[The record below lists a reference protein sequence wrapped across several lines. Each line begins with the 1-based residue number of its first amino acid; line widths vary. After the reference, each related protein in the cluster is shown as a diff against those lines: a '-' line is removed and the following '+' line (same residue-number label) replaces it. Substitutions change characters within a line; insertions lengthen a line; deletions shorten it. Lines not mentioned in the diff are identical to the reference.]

1 MKFVNSSERKN
12 IFTNFWHEHSS
23 LFFITISFIA
33 YFVANIIAKKFFSTD
48 DFNTW
53 IYIVSL
59 LTFFS
64 TFAMMGQD
72 QLLLRFCKIKRR
84 SIIIDKLSITLAFSS
99 LIIFIP
105 LSLLLF
111 GNNTMGIR
119 PIEITCLIILFSFCK
134 LAYQLIRIQKLFL
147 LAQLSLNGWKLILLF
162 MIVFVAYIGVANL
175 FLISFVFGAVIF
187 LVAISRSR
195 IKEVKK
201 SETILKYSFGYFFSM
216 GVMAIF
222 VYFERFLI
230 EGKITASEYTDFLY
244 LLTISLSIFSILASY
259 FGFKEAVKYKEFFSY
274 QGVKRDL
281 LKVLNITVPLSI
293 IWSLFIY
300 FTSPLLELRVD
311 VESLLLIS
319 IIGVFKCLYSILSSA
334 MAVRMTFNDILFI
347 NLMTILMFVIFYIF
361 TIEFVKNI
369 TFLLIIIALCWLLR
383 SVFIFYRI
391 RGIVSID

>member
-1 MKFVNSSERKN
+1 
-12 IFTNFWHEHSS
+12 
-23 LFFITISFIA
+23 
-33 YFVANIIAKKFFSTD
+33 
-48 DFNTW
+48 
-53 IYIVSL
+53 
-59 LTFFS
+59 
-64 TFAMMGQD
+64 
-72 QLLLRFCKIKRR
+72 
-84 SIIIDKLSITLAFSS
+84 
-99 LIIFIP
+99 
-105 LSLLLF
+105 
-111 GNNTMGIR
+111 
-119 PIEITCLIILFSFCK
+119 
-134 LAYQLIRIQKLFL
+134 
-147 LAQLSLNGWKLILLF
+147 